1 MFFKT
6 GSLKNVAI
14 LIGKHLC
21 WGFFFKKLF
30 VFKKETP
37 TQVFP
42 VDIVKFLRTFFYR
55 KLPMAASESPITAQ

>member
-6 GSLKNVAI
+6 GSLKNFAI
-14 LIGKHLC
+14 FTAKHLC
-21 WGFFFKKLF
+21 WSFFLKKLF

-55 KLPMAASESPITAQ
+55 KLPVAASESPITAQ